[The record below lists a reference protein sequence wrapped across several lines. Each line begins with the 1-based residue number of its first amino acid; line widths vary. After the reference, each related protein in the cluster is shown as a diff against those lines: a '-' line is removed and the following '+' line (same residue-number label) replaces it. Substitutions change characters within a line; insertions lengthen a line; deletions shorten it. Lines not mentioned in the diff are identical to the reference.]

1 MSGLL
6 KSRGYLMKCLGFVL
20 LFGFISLGA
29 IGGCNNNGGGQDGTR
44 ALTENDFAQDP
55 GTFANPRG
63 GVVVIFLEP
72 PDSEEPD
79 NDTGGVGNDVIPLT
93 YTRTLEHTYC
103 WEDDDGEAGHFM
115 ELDDSD
121 GNEILRIDV
130 NGECVTMVIEA
141 GDYVMT
147 IHHDGKKETTHPVF
161 IIPNPE
167 NNQQARETDGLIN
180 RFKLFISNILLD
192 LQDTV
197 SKDAKAQTTSPLD
210 TLITTGKCI
219 GCDLRKVD
227 LSFRDLVNVDLT
239 GADLRRANLSNS
251 NFTGVEFTGADLTAA
266 DLSNSI
272 FIRADFTITDL
283 DRALFTGANFGGA
296 IWIDGE
302 CRCQSGL
309 VYVAN
314 PIDDNVLVI
323 DTATNTV
330 GQTISVGVFPRAVA
344 ISRDGS
350 TVYVTND
357 NDSTVSV
364 IDTATNT
371 VGATISI
378 GVFPRAV
385 AVSPDGSTVYV
396 ANAGDDTV
404 SVIDT
409 ATNTVG
415 ATIPVG
421 TSPAGVA
428 VSPDGSTVY
437 VANRND
443 DNVSVIDT
451 STNTV
456 RQSISI
462 GVRPSGIAVSPDG
475 STVYVANENDG
486 TVSVI
491 DTVINTVG
499 QTISV
504 GMLPVS
510 VAVSP
515 DGSTVYVANE
525 DDGTVSVINTATNT
539 VGQTI
544 SVGGFL
550 LAVAIS
556 PDGSTVYVTNEI
568 KGTVSV
574 IDTATNT
581 VIDTIPLK
589 PSFGLAVSPNISI
602 GECVGCQ

>member
-1 MSGLL
+1 MSRLL

-29 IGGCNNNGGGQDGTR
+29 TGGCGNNDGDGTQ
-44 ALTENDFAQDP
+44 ALTENDFANDP
-55 GTFANPRG
+55 GLSADPEG
-63 GVVVIFLEP
+63 GVIVKFLEH
-72 PDSEEPD
+72 PDSENPG
-79 NDTGGVGNDVIPLT
+79 NDTGEVGNDTIPFT
-93 YTRTLEHTYC
+93 YTRTLTQTFC
-103 WEDDDGEAGHFM
+103 WEDEDGDAGHFM

-130 NGECVTMVIEA
+130 NGECVTVVIEA
-141 GDYVMT
+141 GDYVRT
-147 IHHDGKKETTHPVF
+147 IHHDGKKETTHPIF
-161 IIPNPE
+161 IIPNPDNDQE
-167 NNQQARETDGLIN
+167 ARKTDGLIN
-180 RFKLFISNILLD
+180 RFKIIISNILLD

-197 SKDAKAQTTSPLD
+197 SKDAKAQTTSPLG

-239 GADLRRANLSNS
+239 GANLKKSDLSNS
-251 NFTGVEFTGADLTAA
+251 NFTGAEFTGANLTAA
-266 DLSNSI
+266 DLSNAI
-272 FIRADFTITDL
+272 FRRADFTLTDL
-283 DRALFTGANFGGA
+283 DSAIFTDAKFGGA

-302 CRCQSGL
+302 CRCQANF

-314 PIDDNVLVI
+314 SFDDNVLVI

-330 GQTISVGVFPRAVA
+330 IGGDITVGDGPIAVA

-357 NDSTVSV
+357 NVATVSV

-371 VGATISI
+371 VGATISV
-378 GVFPRAV
+378 GGFPRAV

-415 ATIPVG
+415 ATISVG
-421 TSPAGVA
+421 MQPSGIA

-504 GMLPVS
+504 GMIPQS
-510 VAVSP
+510 VVVSP
-515 DGSTVYVANE
+515 GGSTVYVLNH
-525 DDGTVSVINTATNT
+525 DSDTVSVINTATNT
-539 VGQTI
+539 VGATI
-544 SVGGFL
+544 SVGGFPL
-550 LAVAIS
+550 ELAIS
-556 PDGSTVYVTNEI
+556 PDDGSTVYVTNEI
-568 KGTVSV
+568 NGTVSV
-574 IDTATNT
+574 IDTATKT
-581 VIDTIPLK
+581 VIDTIPLGT
-589 PSFGLAVSPNISI
+589 PFGLAVSPNISI

>member
-1 MSGLL
+1 MR
-6 KSRGYLMKCLGFVL
+6 KSQDYLMKCLGFVL
-20 LFGFISLGA
+20 LLGFISLGV
-29 IGGCNNNGGGQDGTR
+29 IGGCNNNGGGQNGTQ
-44 ALTENDFAQDP
+44 ALTENDLAEDP
-55 GTFANPRG
+55 NVFANPVD
-63 GVVVIFLEP
+63 GVVVTFVEH
-72 PDSEEPD
+72 PDSDKPE
-79 NDTGGVGNDVIPLT
+79 NDTGEVGNDTIPFA
-93 YTRTLEHTYC
+93 YTRTLTHTFC
-103 WEDDDGEAGHFM
+103 WEDEDGDAGHFM

-130 NGECVTMVIEA
+130 NGECVTVVIEA

-296 IWIDGE
+296 IWTDGE
-302 CRCQSGL
+302 CRCQANF

-314 PIDDNVLVI
+314 PDDDNVLVI

-330 GQTISVGVFPRAVA
+330 GQTISVGVFPRAV
-344 ISRDGS
+344 
-350 TVYVTND
+350 
-357 NDSTVSV
+357 
-364 IDTATNT
+364 
-371 VGATISI
+371 
-378 GVFPRAV
+378 
-385 AVSPDGSTVYV
+385 
-396 ANAGDDTV
+396 
-404 SVIDT
+404 
-409 ATNTVG
+409 
-415 ATIPVG
+415 
-421 TSPAGVA
+421 
-428 VSPDGSTVY
+428 
-437 VANRND
+437 
-443 DNVSVIDT
+443 
-451 STNTV
+451 
-456 RQSISI
+456 
-462 GVRPSGIAVSPDG
+462 AVSPDG

-539 VGQTI
+539 VGATI

-556 PDGSTVYVTNEI
+556 PDDGSNVYVTNEI